1 MLENSNTR
9 ISCSKIDSY
18 GNFLSHFKLVDLQTL
33 CIGWKLIREERFV
46 IDHVIQR
53 PDRTGARPSLSLSGY
68 WDRSVI
74 SINLKNIII
83 HK

>member
-33 CIGWKLIREERFV
+33 CIRWKLIREERFV
-46 IDHVIQR
+46 IDHVIRR
-53 PDRTGARPSLSLSGY
+53 PDRSQAKPFLIRLLGSFSY
-68 WDRSVI
+68 FY
-74 SINLKNIII
+74 
-83 HK
+83 